1 MRSFAWSFSKTI
13 KIVSLHGQKAKRS
26 ASGFSISCDRNDT
39 EQIDVY
45 TKCLKKG
52 YIYPFN
58 SNVFNCTY
66 TVAIRE
72 SRLRW

>member
-45 TKCLKKG
+45 TGVSQKRL
-52 YIYPFN
+52 YIPFQ
-58 SNVFNCTY
+58 FECF
-66 TVAIRE
+66 
-72 SRLRW
+72 